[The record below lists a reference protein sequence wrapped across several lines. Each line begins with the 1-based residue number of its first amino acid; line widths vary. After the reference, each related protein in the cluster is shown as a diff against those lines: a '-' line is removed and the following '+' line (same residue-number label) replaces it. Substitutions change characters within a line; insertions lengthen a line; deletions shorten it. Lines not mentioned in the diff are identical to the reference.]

1 VLDEVRRLRKLK
13 GLTQVELAELAGVSA
28 YTITEIET
36 GHREPRPSTLRKLA
50 GALDADVA
58 DFFPR
63 APAPSP
69 ESALVTALPNAEER
83 IDYRQMYLELGKR
96 QFEFVDEVLAEV
108 ADVLTTED
116 YDEFIK
122 LPVDEQHLRIETA
135 ERLNALAMEM
145 LESIKVEKTDEL
157 TRRRER
163 LSATSAAIREFK
175 KTA

>member
-1 VLDEVRRLRKLK
+1 
-13 GLTQVELAELAGVSA
+13 
-28 YTITEIET
+28 
-36 GHREPRPSTLRKLA
+36 
-50 GALDADVA
+50 
-58 DFFPR
+58 
-63 APAPSP
+63 
-69 ESALVTALPNAEER
+69 
-83 IDYRQMYLELGKR
+83 MYLELGKR